1 MKRFLLLMLTAAI
14 VTSSFVLT
22 AAAEEGSDT
31 IKVNEEGIV
40 NDSSYDGP
48 RIIKV
53 RVLNEGRFLEIYWDR
68 YVDENEA
75 VNPANFTLKCGSQT
89 ITLSPNT
96 LGTYDWTDTIFFDS
110 QNKAVRASSAHC
122 MNRLDPDMH
131 MSSISFP
138 ASELSKL
145 SKIGEEGL
153 TLTVKGDKIKDADG
167 KSARSATYTGVPRV
181 NFYTQTYVSKT
192 GIIVKGDDTVKYESL
207 VLAGDQVDIELGMEG
222 TGIAETLVSYGSSL
236 AVYSPHENVY
246 VLPEHRYGFR
256 TSMYDL
262 EGYGGNLW
270 NNCVSSI
277 SETNIHR
284 TRGETADTYL
294 NTMYPH
300 ENVLIHEFGH
310 MIKSVGIEE
319 NPDQSYADRY
329 FAVYEHAVE
338 AGLWPNTYAI
348 SNSDEFFA
356 TMCAIW
362 FNNMD
367 DVSSW
372 NDGTRCPIN
381 TRAEMEEYDPTT
393 YDFFKTILP
402 ADVKLPAPWDEPS
415 PDNYHGGKIDPP
427 KYNRAACTE
436 DKLKTDVF
444 RLETSARGTIWQV
457 DRYAADASKPQN
469 DLCLWTPYGND
480 GDAASMI
487 NGPWRVT
494 RNEDGT
500 ICLSSMDGGA
510 ALTAKDDNTVT
521 VGNRLNT
528 KDDAQRWR
536 LVTVPASAN
545 PYAGHLVNVK
555 YGTALAH
562 DSRAKDGAPLMLV
575 EVENAH
581 LWRLRNT
588 TQTTRSR
595 DYYLEPHPIDYVPP
609 VETVPETE
617 PQTEPVDES
626 ADNVVTASPT
636 DTAPQ
641 AASSKGCG
649 SAATP
654 AAVIVTAAAATAA
667 AAYAMRRKRK

>member
-1 MKRFLLLMLTAAI
+1 MKRILLFMLTAVI
-14 VTSSFVLT
+14 VTSSFVIP
-22 AAAEEGSDT
+22 AAAEEGDT
-31 IKVNEEGIV
+31 IEVGADGSV
-40 NDSSYDGP
+40 NDSGYDGP
-48 RIIKV
+48 QITKV

-75 VNPANFTLKCGSQT
+75 VNPSNFTLKCGDKT

-138 ASELSKL
+138 ESELSKL
-145 SKIGEEGL
+145 ANIGEEGL

-181 NFYTQTYVSKT
+181 DFYTQFYTSKT
-192 GIIVKGDDTVKYESL
+192 GMIVKGDDTVQYDSL
-207 VLAGDQVDIELGMEG
+207 VLAGDQIDVELGLEG

-236 AVYSPHENVY
+236 AVYSPRENVY

-270 NNCVSSI
+270 NGCVSSI

-284 TRGETADTYL
+284 MRQNTGDQYML
-294 NTMYPH
+294 TMYPN

-310 MIKSVGIEE
+310 MIKSVGLEE
-319 NPDQSYADRY
+319 NPDQSYADNY
-329 FAVYEHAVE
+329 FKVYEHALE

-381 TRAEMEEYDPTT
+381 TRAEMEEYDPMT

-402 ADVKLPAPWDEPS
+402 ADMTLPSPWDEPS

-427 KYNRAACTE
+427 VYNRAACRE
-436 DKLKTDVF
+436 DSLRTDVF
-444 RLETSARGTIWQV
+444 RLETSARGSIWQV
-457 DRYAADASKPQN
+457 DRYAADSSKPQN
-469 DLCLWTPYGND
+469 DLCLWTPYGTD

-494 RNEDGT
+494 RNDDGT

-510 ALTAKDDNTVT
+510 ALTAKDENTVT
-521 VGNRLNT
+521 VGQRLKT
-528 KDDAQRWR
+528 SDDAQKWR
-536 LVTVPASAN
+536 FVTVPTSAN
-545 PYAGHLVNVK
+545 PYAGHLINVK

-562 DSRAKDGAPLMLV
+562 DSRAKDGAPLMLAPV
-575 EVENAH
+575 EDAPTWF
-581 LWRLRNT
+581 LLNT
-588 TQTTRSR
+588 TQKTRSR
-595 DYYLEPHPIDYVPP
+595 DYYLEPHEIDYVPH
-609 VETVPETE
+609 VETE
-617 PQTEPVDES
+617 PVTEEPVVAEPVVTEPVTTSPS
-626 ADNVVTASPT
+626 AE
-636 DTAPQ
+636 TAPQ

-649 SAATP
+649 SASTP
-654 AAVIVTAAAATAA
+654 AATLAAAACALA
-667 AAYAMRRKRK
+667 CAYVVRRKRK